1 VIRNVRKGTFLVYPN
16 PSTSQVVHLNYGDDQ
31 LKYFTITVQDITGRI
46 IPSKVVPEENGN
58 MRLIID
64 EAYIRRGEMLLISG
78 QDGHESIQQKL
89 IIE

>member
-1 VIRNVRKGTFLVYPN
+1 MYPN

-31 LKYFTITVQDITGRI
+31 LKFFTITVQDITGRI
-46 IPSKVVPEENGN
+46 IPSMVEPEENGN
-58 MRLIID
+58 MRLTID
-64 EAYIRRGEMLLISG
+64 EAYIRRGEMLLIVG